1 MFARLLNAS
10 VRLLF
15 AACLMAGLATSH
27 AQAQSL
33 VNTGSTD
40 TETAIPELPDP
51 LTEEAVN
58 ALVSRLSDAEVR
70 ALLLDQINAPPA
82 LSPEDADKELEG
94 LLETVTTGAFS
105 AVTEAFERLPILFSE
120 QAKAFSN
127 FGNFVGANGLLHLA
141 GYFLFVFLGA
151 LAVELVFRRVVK
163 PWLVLPEVAGNAPGL
178 RDAVKPL
185 GKRLVGE
192 VGAVAV
198 FLVAA
203 AMINNFLV
211 PAYYYPFLSLVGPWL
226 IGLPRMG
233 VAVVRFLMAPTAPA
247 YRLVHGTTETARA
260 MTFHMFWFCLLIGI
274 GAVIIPFNAANG
286 VPPGE
291 TRIGFWINLSVH
303 LYAAI
308 IVWRYWEQCVQMM
321 RGADPDVS
329 PIEDWIARAYPYFA
343 IFVALGMWWVVNM
356 VVSTRNFALLAS
368 APHYKTMGLLIFAP
382 AMDTAIRGLV
392 RHLVPPMTGEG
403 TIAER
408 AYYATKRSYI
418 RIGRVIVF
426 GIVLLAIAG
435 FWGMSPATIATAGV
449 GERFAAHLIEF
460 LMIISLGY
468 LVYEVVS
475 LVVNRKLA
483 AEMTA
488 SGYDPEN
495 EEMGGGD
502 GGGAGGSRLST
513 VLPLILGVSRAAI
526 IVLFLLLGLSNIG
539 VDTTPLLAGAGI
551 VGLAIGFGAQ
561 KLVTDVV
568 SGIFFLVDDAFR
580 TGEYVEVDG
589 TMGTVEKISIRSM
602 QLRHHRGPVH
612 TLPYGEIPKITNYS
626 RDWVIMKLRFT
637 VPFGTDPNKVKKIF
651 KSIGAE
657 MMEDEL
663 FKDDFLQPF
672 KSQGVLEFDDVGI
685 VMRGK
690 FMAKPGTQFT
700 IRKELLTRVNRKF
713 EEAGIDFARRE
724 VRVAIPGLEDH
735 DKLDENGKAAIAGA
749 AAEAA
754 QTVADQAAAA
764 APAGGGGKPGD

>member
-1 MFARLLNAS
+1 MLLHGPS
-10 VRLLF
+10 F
-15 AACLMAGLATSH
+15 
-27 AQAQSL
+27 AQSL
-33 VNTGSTD
+33 VTTGTSD
-40 TETAIPELPDP
+40 TETAVPELPDP

-70 ALLLDQINAPPA
+70 ALLLEQINAPPA
-82 LSPEDADKELEG
+82 PSAEDANGALRG
-94 LLETVTTGAFS
+94 LFDTVTTGAFS
-105 AVTEAFERLPILFSE
+105 SVATAVERLPVLFSE
-120 QAKAFSN
+120 QGKAFSN
-127 FGNFVGANGLLHLA
+127 FANFVGANSLMALA
-141 GYFLFVFLGA
+141 GYFALVFIGA
-151 LAVELVFRRVVK
+151 LVVELVFRRVFRR
-163 PWLVLPEVAGNAPGL
+163 WLVLPDVAGDAPGL
-178 RDAVKPL
+178 RDALQPL

-192 VGAVAV
+192 VGAVVV
-198 FLVAA
+198 FLIAA
-203 AMINNFLV
+203 AVINRLIV
-211 PAYYYPFLSLVGPWL
+211 PQYFFPFIALVGPWL

-233 VAVVRFLMAPTAPA
+233 VAIVRFLMAPTAPA

-260 MTFHMFWFCLLIGI
+260 MTFHMFWFCLLIGV
-274 GAVIIPFNAANG
+274 GAVILPFNAANG

-303 LYAAI
+303 LYAAL
-308 IVWRYWEQCVQMM
+308 IVWRYWEPCVQMM
-321 RGADPDVS
+321 RGSDPDVS

-343 IFVALGMWWVVNM
+343 IFVALGTWWVVN
-356 VVSTRNFALLAS
+356 VVASTGNFELLAS

-403 TIAER
+403 PVAER

-426 GIVLLAIAG
+426 GIVLLAIAS
-435 FWGMSPATIATAGV
+435 FWGMSPETIATAGV
-449 GERFAAHLIEF
+449 GERFAANLIEF
-460 LMIISLGY
+460 MMIMSLGY

-475 LVVNRKLA
+475 LIINRKLA

-488 SGYDPEN
+488 SGYDPDN

-513 VLPLILGVSRAAI
+513 VLPLVLGVSRAAI
-526 IVLFLLLGLSNIG
+526 VVLFLLLGLSNIG

-568 SGIFFLVDDAFR
+568 SGIFFLIDDAFR

-651 KSIGAE
+651 KTIGAE

-685 VMRGK
+685 VIRGK

-700 IRKELLTRVNRKF
+700 IRKELLTRVNRQF
-713 EEAGIDFARRE
+713 EENGIDFARRE
-724 VRVAIPGLEDH
+724 VRVAIPGLDGHDTLDDED
-735 DKLDENGKAAIAGA
+735 KAAIAGA

-754 QTVADQAAAA
+754 QTVVEEAEAAAA
-764 APAGGGGKPGD
+764 AAGGGGGKPGD